1 MTVWEGTIYSKK
13 VQNVQWS
20 VLKPIGVI
28 RVIKTDTQKIVT
40 QLRLL
45 GWSEAVKERL
55 ASGQTVHAFCEEK
68 GISQTTY
75 YYRQKKVRE
84 AACTELMRTQNC
96 EDGAVP
102 SGWVQL
108 TRSEEPVTTAA
119 ENNLIIEIGGFHL
132 AVNGQTDMELLAK
145 VCRMMKSL

>member
-20 VLKPIGVI
+20 VLKQVGVI
-28 RVIKTDTQKIVT
+28 RVIRTDTQKIVT
-40 QLRLL
+40 QLRLS

-55 ASGQTVHAFCEEK
+55 DSGQTVSAFCEEK

-84 AACTELMRTQNC
+84 AACTEHMRAQNR
-96 EDGAVP
+96 EDRAVP

-108 TRSEEPVTTAA
+108 ASSEPVTVA
-119 ENNLIIEIGGFHL
+119 ESALTIEVSGFHL
-132 AVNGQTDMELLAK
+132 TVNGGTDMELLAK

>member
-1 MTVWEGTIYSKK
+1 LGRAIYSKK

-20 VLKPIGVI
+20 VLKQVGVI
-28 RVIKTDTQKIVT
+28 RVIRTDTQKIVT
-40 QLRLL
+40 QLRLS

-55 ASGQTVHAFCEEK
+55 ASGQTVSAFCEEK

-84 AACTELMRTQNC
+84 AACTELMRAQNRK
-96 EDGAVP
+96 DRAVP

-108 TRSEEPVTTAA
+108 AGSEPVTVA
-119 ENNLIIEIGGFHL
+119 ESALTIEVDGFHL
-132 AVNGQTDMELLAK
+132 TVNGGTDMELLAK

>member
-1 MTVWEGTIYSKK
+1 MKQV
-13 VQNVQWS
+13 
-20 VLKPIGVI
+20 GVI
-28 RVIKTDTQKIVT
+28 RVIRTDTQKIVT
-40 QLRLL
+40 QLRLS

-55 ASGQTVHAFCEEK
+55 ASGQTVSAFCEEK

-84 AACTELMRTQNC
+84 AACTELMRAQNR

-108 TRSEEPVTTAA
+108 AGSEPVTVA
-119 ENNLIIEIGGFHL
+119 ESALTIEVGGFHL
-132 AVNGQTDMELLAK
+132 TVNGETDMELLAK

>member
-1 MTVWEGTIYSKK
+1 LGRAIYSKK

-20 VLKPIGVI
+20 VLKQVGVI
-28 RVIKTDTQKIVT
+28 RVIRTDTQKIVT
-40 QLRLL
+40 QLRLS

-55 ASGQTVHAFCEEK
+55 ASGQTVSAFCEEK

-84 AACTELMRTQNC
+84 AACAELMRAQNG
-96 EDGAVP
+96 EDRAVP

-108 TRSEEPVTTAA
+108 AGSEPVTVA
-119 ENNLIIEIGGFHL
+119 ESTLTIEVGGFHL
-132 AVNGQTDMELLAK
+132 TVNGETDCALQPK
-145 VCRMMKSL
+145 P